1 VRRPWSHLTP
11 DRRQWWAW
19 LGAIMAVGLAIRVA
33 FVLFVQSGIT
43 QLQGDAGWYHFQAR
57 LVSEGKGF
65 LNPIYYFGNGE
76 SVPGADHPPG
86 FVLILAALDTIG
98 IDSPQ
103 GQRLVMC
110 LVGTVSILVIG
121 LLGRRLASPRVGLI
135 AAALAAVYPNIWIND
150 GMLLTETVFILATAV
165 SLLYCYRYLER
176 PGLDAVAIISVALT
190 VAAMVRPEATLLFV
204 LLLTPL
210 VLTRRSIGWSRR
222 ILQLGVAALIPLISF
237 APWVLYNLDRF
248 EEPVLISSGLGQTLL
263 VGNCDLTYTGM
274 NLGFWDFN
282 CLGEPVDLATTP
294 GGISALD
301 GEYRRAA
308 LEYMSNNQSR
318 LPKVAAARVGRLWG
332 VYRSGQS
339 VFLDGV
345 IEGRAGGTGNQN
357 LQIAREALWSYY
369 VLGAAGM
376 LGLVLLIRRRVTVLP
391 LLAQALMITV
401 IAALTFGLT
410 RYRAGFEVSIVVLA
424 AVGLSWLYTRVGGPP
439 DETVRG
445 PIGTAVAPAGTPGDD
460 APPADEPSVDD
471 ERSADGTS
479 DVGART

>member
-1 VRRPWSHLTP
+1 
-11 DRRQWWAW
+11 
-19 LGAIMAVGLAIRVA
+19 MAVGLAIRVS
-33 FVLFVQSGIT
+33 FVLVLQSGIT

-65 LNPIYYFGNGE
+65 LNPIYYFGNGV

-86 FVLILAALDTIG
+86 FVLLLAGLDTIG
-98 IDSPQ
+98 VSSQQ

-110 LVGTVSILVIG
+110 LLGTVSIMVIG
-121 LLGRRLASPRVGLI
+121 LLGRSIASMRVGLI

-176 PGLDAVAIISVALT
+176 PGWDGVAIISIALT
-190 VAAMVRPEATLLFV
+190 VAAMVRPEATLLFL

-210 VLTRRSIGWSRR
+210 VLTRRSLGWGRR

-237 APWVLYNLDRF
+237 TPWILYNLDRF

-263 VGNCDLTYTGM
+263 VGNCDLTYTGR
-274 NLGFWDFN
+274 NLGFWDFG

-301 GEYRRAA
+301 GQYRRAA
-308 LEYMSNNQSR
+308 VEYMSNHQSQF
-318 LPKVAAARVGRLWG
+318 PKVAAARIGRLWG
-332 VYRSGQS
+332 VYRPDQS

-369 VLGAAGM
+369 VLGAAGI
-376 LGLVLLIRRRVTVLP
+376 LGLVLLIRRRVAVLP

-401 IAALTFGLT
+401 VAALTFGLT

-424 AVGLSWLYTRVGGPP
+424 AVGLSWLYTRLGGAS

-445 PIGTAVAPAGTPGDD
+445 PIGASSGPA
-460 APPADEPSVDD
+460 
-471 ERSADGTS
+471 ADGTDGPVGAAPVDDPPVDVG